1 MTTTNYHKS
10 NFNKLKNQIDTAEK
24 KKSRTIKLTI
34 ALIKQILISSCGNL
48 YGTLSNKNVFK
59 PVIVLLKNIPDH
71 EQKRVEFK
79 TCQ

>member
-1 MTTTNYHKS
+1 MTTRNYQKT

-24 KKSRTIKLTI
+24 MKSRTIKLTI

-59 PVIVLLKNIPDH
+59 
-71 EQKRVEFK
+71 Q
-79 TCQ
+79 